1 MIEPHVPSP
10 SVRGPHCILLE
21 MAYRGQGV
29 CDPNSRALMGDPRDG
44 CFSRDLLDLAPLD
57 IEISPPFAGGGC
69 TLVIVQDRSDS
80 TRQIAVSETHEHN
93 TSGGNVSRHNDDQ
106 PKRGRPSVRRAWPL
120 RAENRGQYSG
130 CFATVLPEM
139 RLRSDL
145 CFPAKKGPALC

>member
-1 MIEPHVPSP
+1 MAVPMVKEDKAP
-10 SVRGPHCILLE
+10 
-21 MAYRGQGV
+21 AAA
-29 CDPNSRALMGDPRDG
+29 ALVGINHP
-44 CFSRDLLDLAPLD
+44 
-57 IEISPPFAGGGC
+57 
-69 TLVIVQDRSDS
+69 DRSVAMNDDLS
-80 TRQIAVSETHEHN
+80 TRQIAVSETHDN